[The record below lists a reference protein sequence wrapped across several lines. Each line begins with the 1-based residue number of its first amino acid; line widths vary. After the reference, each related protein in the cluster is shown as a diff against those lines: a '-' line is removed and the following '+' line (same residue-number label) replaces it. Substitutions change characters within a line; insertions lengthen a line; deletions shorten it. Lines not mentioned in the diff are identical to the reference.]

1 MRAGKSSASRLVGT
15 TSRSLAGRPTA
26 ERLAVETPIPGVLGE
41 REPQAPTARPGG
53 RAAGFTL
60 IELLVVIAIIAVLIG
75 LLLPAVQKVREA
87 ASHANAVRGVSE
99 LASALSAAP
108 TGVEL
113 CTRLQLHGFI
123 CPSDPSGA
131 AAVPSQ
137 GFVRGGYQFFVVGT
151 PPREIQATPLRPGR
165 TGLLVFTLLVPAVQ
179 TPLLLPFMETPIDG
193 RLAVGALYEKARMF
207 AELRQAEDQL
217 VADLL
222 AGSPAAGEP
231 KLTGQDV
238 FDRINLNGDGMLTLA
253 EILEY
258 LKGSMLPA
266 VSTFSDTVRG
276 ILALDAG
283 NEDPSAYLITRDVAS
298 EACASDLTG
307 DGVVNFAD
315 LAKMK
320 SVFFKACAP

>member
-26 ERLAVETPIPGVLGE
+26 GRLAVETPIPGVLGE
-41 REPQAPTARPGG
+41 REPQAPTVRPGG

-60 IELLVVIAIIAVLIG
+60 VELLVVIAIIAVLIG

-87 ASHANAVRGVSE
+87 AAHQYAKNAVSAI
-99 LASALSAAP
+99 ASALSPAL
-108 TGVEL
+108 TGNEL
-113 CTRLQLHGFI
+113 CTRLQPHGFI
-123 CPSDPSGA
+123 CPATPIGA

-165 TGLLVFTLLVPAVQ
+165 TGLLDFTLLVPAVQ
-179 TPLLLPFMETPIDG
+179 TPLLLPAVQPPIDG

-217 VADLL
+217 VADIL
-222 AGSPAAGEP
+222 AGSPRDGEP

-315 LAKMK
+315 LAKLK

>member
-1 MRAGKSSASRLVGT
+1 
-15 TSRSLAGRPTA
+15 
-26 ERLAVETPIPGVLGE
+26 
-41 REPQAPTARPGG
+41 
-53 RAAGFTL
+53 
-60 IELLVVIAIIAVLIG
+60 LLVVIAIIAILIG

-87 ASHANAVRGVSE
+87 AAHAEAKNGLRVV
-99 LASALSAAP
+99 ASALSSAP
-108 TGVEL
+108 TGNEL
-113 CTRLQLHGFI
+113 CIRLQLHRFI
-123 CPSDPSGA
+123 CPSDPVGA
-131 AAVPSQ
+131 AAVLSQ

-165 TGLLVFTLLVPAVQ
+165 TGLLDFTLLVPAVQ
-179 TPLLLPFMETPIDG
+179 TPIDG

-207 AELRQAEDQL
+207 AELRQAEAQL

-222 AGSPAAGEP
+222 AGSPRAGEP

-298 EACASDLTG
+298 EACASDLTS

-320 SVFFKACAP
+320 SVFFKTCTP

>member
-26 ERLAVETPIPGVLGE
+26 GRLAVETPIPGVLGE

-60 IELLVVIAIIAVLIG
+60 IELLVVIAIIAVLIA

-87 ASHANAVRGVSE
+87 AAHANAVRGVSE
-99 LASALSAAP
+99 IFSALSADP
-108 TGVEL
+108 TGSEL
-113 CTRLQLHGFI
+113 CTRLQPHGFT
-123 CPSDPSGA
+123 CPSDPT
-131 AAVPSQ
+131 V
-137 GFVRGGYQFFVVGT
+137 FVRGGYRYFVELT
-151 PPREIQATPLRPGR
+151 PPMEIQAMPVRYGR
-165 TGLLVFTLLVPAVQ
+165 TGLNVFTLLVPAGQ
-179 TPLLLPFMETPIDG
+179 TPLLLPAVQPPIDG
-193 RLAVGALYEKARMF
+193 RLAVGALREKERMF
-207 AELRQAEDQL
+207 VELRQAGDQL

-222 AGSPAAGEP
+222 AGSPTAGGP

-320 SVFFKACAP
+320 SVFFKICTP